1 MKVLVVDDDVVLQ
14 RLLASQLD
22 KLGFQVTLCGDGR
35 SAMDSW
41 ERERHPIV
49 LLDLMLPDLDG
60 RQFSRRLRAH
70 PYGDE
75 CVIVVITSR
84 DSHDDLHQVLD
95 AGADDYLIKPVNVDV
110 LNVRMTIAT
119 RQFRTIIARKRAE
132 SGLRDSELQISSI
145 MANAPLLVFG
155 VDRDGRISFSRG
167 REFENTPMIQEGL
180 RVPDVF
186 DDIDIHRDIQ
196 RAMRGPAFGAVRR
209 IGNRTFDIWYS
220 PRIDANANVTGVTS
234 IATDITARIEAEERL
249 RRSVDEIAA
258 ERDEIR
264 SVLHRDRSGVVIIDA
279 DERVA
284 FHNPAS
290 RRLLGIPA
298 EVFGRP
304 WDELLPVAPDDL
316 ARIRSQMSRRENE
329 REKQRV
335 EIRNAGGGKRTYL
348 DIEVCNAPRVMGR
361 WVLFAYDVSESVE
374 LRKQLDS
381 EPAPGELLG
390 RNPFMQVLQQQIR
403 EAALVD
409 WVVLVEGA
417 PGSGRTT
424 VAQAIHAASRR
435 RAAPFVVIDCATL
448 SEAALEDWWT
458 GRNAGPSSTQT
469 PWVRAIGGT
478 LFVDGVDALPHTSQ
492 HLFQRWLEDRE
503 LGSLAYDMRIV
514 VGTRRDLSESVERG
528 DFMAALLSRFRAMRV
543 RVPSLRDRRDDIPLL
558 CHAFIRRWQTRTG
571 SRDIELSRD
580 ALQVLLQHRWPGNVR
595 ELQSVLDSALAIA
608 QHHRVEAT
616 DLPLEL
622 RTMPV
627 LDDLRLPPV
636 DERQQIMDAI
646 ERAGGNRK
654 RAALLLG
661 MSRATLYRRL
671 DRYGISR
678 EDEGRH

>member
-14 RLLASQLD
+14 RLLASQLE
-22 KLGFQVTLCGDGR
+22 KLGFQVTVCGDGR
-35 SAMDSW
+35 SALDAW
-41 ERERHPIV
+41 EKERHPIV

-60 RQFSRRLRAH
+60 RQFSQRLRAH
-70 PYGDE
+70 PCGDE

-110 LNVRMTIAT
+110 LTVRMTIAT
-119 RQFRTIIARKRAE
+119 RQFRTLMARKRAE
-132 SGLRDSELQISSI
+132 TGLRDSELQVSSI
-145 MANAPLLVFG
+145 LANAPLRVFS
-155 VDRDGRISFSRG
+155 VDRDGRISLSRG
-167 REFENTPMIQEGL
+167 REEQSTPVIQEGL
-180 RVPDVF
+180 RVQDVF
-186 DDIDIHRDIQ
+186 EDTDIHRDIQ

-209 IGNRTFDIWYS
+209 IGPRTWDVWYS
-220 PRIDANANVTGVTS
+220 PRIDAHATVTGVTA
-234 IATDITARIEAEERL
+234 IATDITDRVEAEERL
-249 RRSVDEIAA
+249 RRSVDEIAT

-264 SVLHRDRSGVVIIDA
+264 SVLHRDRSGIVIIDG

-290 RRLLGIPA
+290 RKLLGVPV

-304 WDELLPVAPDDL
+304 WDEVLAMAPDDL

-329 REKQRV
+329 RERLRV
-335 EIRNAGGGKRTYL
+335 ELRGAGGKRTWL
-348 DIEVCNAPRVMGR
+348 DVEVCNAPRVMGR

-390 RNPFMQVLQQQIR
+390 RNPLMQVLQQQLR
-403 EAALVD
+403 EASLVD
-409 WVVLVEGA
+409 WVVLIEGP

-424 VAQAIHAASRR
+424 AAQAIHAGSRR
-435 RAAPFVVIDCATL
+435 RAAPFVVIDCAVV

-458 GRNAGPSSTQT
+458 GRSQGPANAQT
-469 PWVRAIGGT
+469 PWTRALGGT
-478 LFVDGVDALPHTSQ
+478 LFVDGVDALPHPAQ
-492 HLFQRWLEDRE
+492 HLFRRWLEDRE
-503 LGSLAYDMRIV
+503 LGSFADEMRII
-514 VGTRRDLSESVERG
+514 VGTRRDLNESVERG
-528 DFMAALLSRFRAMRV
+528 DFIAGLLSRFRAMRI
-543 RVPSLRDRRDDIPLL
+543 RVPSLRERRDDIPIL

-595 ELQSVLDSALAIA
+595 ELQAALDSALAIA
-608 QHHRVEAT
+608 EHNRIEAA
-616 DLPLEL
+616 DLPPEL
-622 RTMPV
+622 LTLPII
-627 LDDLRLPPV
+627 DDPTLPPA

-678 EDEGRH
+678 EDEGRQ

>member
-14 RLLASQLD
+14 RLLASQLE
-22 KLGFQVTLCGDGR
+22 KLGFQVTVCGDGR
-35 SAMDSW
+35 SAFDAW
-41 ERERHPIV
+41 EKERHPIV
-49 LLDLMLPDLDG
+49 LLDLMLPEMDG

-70 PYGDE
+70 PNGDE

-110 LNVRMTIAT
+110 LTVRMTIAT
-119 RQFRTIIARKRAE
+119 RQFRTIVARKRAE
-132 SGLRDSELQISSI
+132 SGLRDSELQVSAII
-145 MANAPLLVFG
+145 ANAPLLVFSI
-155 VDRDGRISFSRG
+155 DREGRISLSRG
-167 REFENTPMIQEGL
+167 KDFENAPAIQEGQ
-180 RVPDVF
+180 RVVDVF
-186 DDIDIHRDIQ
+186 DDTDIHRDVQ

-209 IGNRTFDIWYS
+209 IGSRTFDIWYA
-220 PRIDANANVTGVTS
+220 PRIDANATVTGVTA
-234 IATDITARIEAEERL
+234 IATDITARIEAEDRL

-264 SVLHRDRSGVVIIDA
+264 SVLHRDRSGIVIIDG

-290 RRLLGIPA
+290 RKLLGVPV

-304 WDELLPVAPDDL
+304 WDEVLPLAPDDL

-335 EIRNAGGGKRTYL
+335 EMRGSGGKRVYL
-348 DIEVCNAPRVMGR
+348 DIDVCNAPRVMGR
-361 WVLFAYDVSESVE
+361 WVLFAYDVSEIVE
-374 LRKQLDS
+374 LRKQLDA
-381 EPAPGELLG
+381 EPTVGELLG
-390 RNPFMQVLQQQIR
+390 RNPFMQVLQQQVR

-409 WVVLVEGA
+409 WVVLVEGP

-424 VAQAIHAASRR
+424 VAQAIHSSSRR
-435 RAAPFVVIDCATL
+435 RSAPFVVIDCATV

-458 GRNAGPSSTQT
+458 GRSSGAATAQT
-469 PWVRAIGGT
+469 PWVRALGGT
-478 LFVDGVDALPHTSQ
+478 LFVDGVDALPSHAQS
-492 HLFQRWLEDRE
+492 LFLRWLEDRE
-503 LGSLAYDMRIV
+503 LGSFADDIRII
-514 VGTRRDLSESVERG
+514 VGTRRDLTEFVERG
-528 DFMAALLSRFRAMRV
+528 DFLAALLSRFRTMRV

-580 ALQVLLQHRWPGNVR
+580 ALQILLHHRWPGNVR
-595 ELQSVLDSALAIA
+595 ELQAVLDSALAIA
-608 QHHRVEAT
+608 QHNRVEAA
-616 DLPLEL
+616 DLPPEL
-622 RTMPV
+622 RTQPV
-627 LDDLRLPPV
+627 IDDPNLPPA

-646 ERAGGNRK
+646 DRAGGNRK
-654 RAALLLG
+654 RAASLLG